1 MHARFDQVPAPGG
14 AVTLGED
21 HVRVQ
26 RRFAVRAAGDVAR
39 FPDPRLGESIRIEH
53 WVVAERQGQSVARAM
68 LGGTTPYRDV
78 AFFWSAHHDV
88 TLSYVGHASRFDE
101 VKIHGDLE
109 KRDAAV
115 SYRLGGKVVAVV
127 TVNRDQVGLK
137 VEAAM
142 EKGDLDAIE
151 AALLQI

>member
-1 MHARFDQVPAPGG
+1 M
-14 AVTLGED
+14 
-21 HVRVQ
+21 
-26 RRFAVRAAGDVAR
+26 
-39 FPDPRLGESIRIEH
+39 
-53 WVVAERQGQSVARAM
+53 
-68 LGGTTPYRDV
+68 
-78 AFFWSAHHDV
+78 

-127 TVNRDQVGLK
+127 TVNRDQTNLK

-151 AALLQI
+151 AALSS